1 MYIIVAGGGKVGFY
15 LARELIAG
23 GHEVLLIEKSASRC
37 EVIAAEL
44 GNVVQKGN
52 ADEASVLADA
62 GTNRANVVVAVTG
75 DDEDNLV
82 ICQVAKRRFN
92 VPRVIARINNPKNEG
107 IFRLLGIDATV
118 SSTDLI
124 LSVIEQEIPEQALV
138 PLLRLRHADV
148 EVVDITLKAPVG
160 AAGAGQVAANRK
172 KFRGQL
178 GRADGGG
185 WQLVWSEEPAAK
197 PGQRVS
203 RKKEPAPLQ
212 AIGFTLDELKEARL
226 APVVDFKGRRP
237 RQTGES

>member
-15 LARELIAG
+15 LARELIAQ
-23 GHEVLLIEKSASRC
+23 GHEVLLIEKSAARS

-52 ADEASVLADA
+52 ADEASVLGEA
-62 GTNRANVVVAVTG
+62 GTNRADVVVAVTG

-107 IFRLLGIDATV
+107 IFRLLGIDSTV

-148 EVVDITLKAPVG
+148 EVVDITLPKDSSLDGVALRELMLPPESLIAFVIRG
-160 AAGAGQVAANRK
+160 GESIFPTGTTTLRAGDGILALTRPSYEEDLRKLFFARAGTATA
-172 KFRGQL
+172 G
-178 GRADGGG
+178 
-185 WQLVWSEEPAAK
+185 
-197 PGQRVS
+197 
-203 RKKEPAPLQ
+203 
-212 AIGFTLDELKEARL
+212 
-226 APVVDFKGRRP
+226 RP
-237 RQTGES
+237 R